1 MSASFITIIKRLLT
15 ARSVRLLAG
24 LLIAIGTCLI
34 LTAGSPEE
42 VPLSERQT
50 QILAGE
56 PNRLFY
62 SARRWEEL
70 HHWHPLK
77 LLPRYIGVAIVGYG
91 LRLSPTAYSQTVARH
106 IPFRV
111 SNLNQDCDCGI
122 FAAAAQIFHKPLN
135 LISDAEL
142 SRLMERSVAP
152 ARFPAANTTDA
163 QPEH

>member
-91 LRLSPTAYSQTVARH
+91 FGSLPLPMPRQSPGTF
-106 IPFRV
+106 PF
-111 SNLNQDCDCGI
+111 G
-122 FAAAAQIFHKPLN
+122 
-135 LISDAEL
+135 
-142 SRLMERSVAP
+142 
-152 ARFPAANTTDA
+152 FPI
-163 QPEH
+163 